1 MTLNLDKAKAGK
13 PNPKQTQSSAQ
24 PNPQTEPQPLALPT
38 QGKVLAMQAIAAT
51 KDDMAM
57 IDRVMEQR
65 KTITLQHFDAA
76 MARCDREI
84 ESALS
89 DRLEGDA
96 VADFLQSTET
106 WDDIESAFQ
115 ALLTPATVEPKAEPP
130 IDDTP
135 AGEQTIDAPALA
147 VPV

>member
-1 MTLNLDKAKAGK
+1 MAIDLNSAKAGK
-13 PNPKQTQSSAQ
+13 QQKPQPQRQAQ
-24 PNPQTEPQPLALPT
+24 PHQNTAEPQPLALPS

-76 MARCDREI
+76 MARCDRDI

-89 DRLEGDA
+89 DRLAGED
-96 VADFLQSTET
+96 VADFLQTTET

-115 ALLTPATVEPKAEPP
+115 ALLTPATEEEP
-130 IDDTP
+130 IDAPEVP